1 MARCI
6 HVDKMNKF
14 VVVLEFDVN
23 PSAKCCVGLNT
34 GSLCD
39 WYLVVP
45 VEVFI
50 SIDKF
55 RVNVRVDNDDG
66 NTSLDVVVRVVGLE
80 DHMGYACQCFSY
92 LIEFSLGF
100 LYK

>member
-23 PSAKCCVGLNT
+23 PSAKCSISLNA

-45 VEVFI
+45 VEVLI
-50 SIDKF
+50 SINKF

-66 NTSLDVVVRVVGLE
+66 YTSLDVIVRVVGLE
-80 DHMGYACQCFSY
+80 DHMGYACKCFCN
-92 LIEFSLGF
+92 LIEFGLGF

>member
-14 VVVLEFDVN
+14 VIVFEFDVN
-23 PSAKCCVGLNT
+23 PSAECSISLNAS
-34 GSLCD
+34 SLCD

-45 VEVFI
+45 VEVSI

-66 NTSLDVVVRVVGLE
+66 YTSLDVIVGVVSLE
-80 DHMGYACQCFSY
+80 DHVGYTCKCFCN
-92 LIEFSLGF
+92 LIEFGLGF
-100 LYK
+100 LYE